1 LDDFKPTTLP
11 NDEYDEHLHQNL
23 PDLDEIWYDRDLML
37 AFREYLN
44 QQLANESLSFYMD
57 AVYIENFVQD
67 DDLENKAKEIYDKY
81 LGGESK
87 VDLEYNVVSKIEK
100 AIKKKNLCERYVYRR
115 KTKKKKSIF
124 NITKSMVS
132 SIFIISI
139 I

>member
-57 AVYIENFVQD
+57 AVYIENFLYKMMTWRIKLKKFMTNI
-67 DDLENKAKEIYDKY
+67 LE
-81 LGGESK
+81 ESPK
-87 VDLEYNVVSKIEK
+87 LI
-100 AIKKKNLCERYVYRR
+100 
-115 KTKKKKSIF
+115 
-124 NITKSMVS
+124 
-132 SIFIISI
+132 
-139 I
+139 